1 MDYCGI
7 HKKQGARIMT
17 KEETVKLLSLIEIAY
32 PMVIMKSEMVTRWF
46 SFCQQLDHGSVLE
59 KLNKH
64 IRRNP
69 YPPLMSEIASYPVH
83 CIDQKSNG
91 KRPGWFEEYTIRD
104 K

>member
-1 MDYCGI
+1 
-7 HKKQGARIMT
+7 MT

-46 SFCQQLDHGSVLE
+46 SFCQQLDHGMVLE
-59 KLNKH
+59 KLNEH

-69 YPPLMSEIASYPVH
+69 YPPLMSEIAPFPVH
-83 CIDQKSNG
+83 WNQQKRNG
-91 KRPGWFEEYTIRD
+91 ERCGWFEEYSLRD